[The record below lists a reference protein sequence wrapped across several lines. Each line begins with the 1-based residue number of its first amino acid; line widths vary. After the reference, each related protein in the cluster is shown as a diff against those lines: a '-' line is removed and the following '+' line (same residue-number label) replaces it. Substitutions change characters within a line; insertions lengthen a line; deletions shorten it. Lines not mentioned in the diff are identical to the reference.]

1 MMSRKTKIENMI
13 NARFQPYYFSVKDVS
28 EEHRG
33 HQSFKE
39 NVESHFEVIIVS
51 QKFEGINKVLRHRMI
66 NEGLQKEYLLDLH
79 SVSMKAHTI
88 EEYKKNS

>member
-1 MMSRKTKIENMI
+1 MISRKTQIEKMI
-13 NARFQPYYFSVKDVS
+13 NERFQPYYFSVKDVS
-28 EEHRG
+28 EQHRG

-51 QKFEGINKVLRHRMI
+51 QKFDGKNKVLRHRMI

-79 SVSMKAHTI
+79 SVSVKAHTI
-88 EEYKKNS
+88 EEFKKNN